1 MTLAMIGFFVAAL
14 GTLVGVGGGFIFV
27 PILLFLYPE
36 QPHVWVV
43 AVSMWLV
50 AFNGASGAITYLR
63 QRRVH
68 LKVALTF
75 ILAATPGSILGV
87 WLESLIER
95 HVFEMIFGATML
107 LYSAYLFF
115 KKPRREENNRVQTDT
130 TFSRS
135 LYLKGAIISFF
146 VGFAAAFLGIGGG
159 LAHVPLMIF
168 ALGFPVHLAT
178 GTSQFILAVTAFFT
192 VLTHLW
198 NGHFDVS
205 ESSLW
210 ALALGAIAGA
220 QLGAFVS
227 AQLSGRFILR
237 ILAVVV
243 GAAGL
248 KLLFGR
254 IIW

>member
-1 MTLAMIGFFVAAL
+1 MTLAIIGFFVAAL

-63 QRRVH
+63 QGRVH

-75 ILAATPGSILGV
+75 IMAATPGSVFGV
-87 WLESLIER
+87 WLESLIDR
-95 HVFEMIFGATML
+95 QVFEMIFGATML
-107 LYSAYLFF
+107 LYSGYLFL
-115 KKPRREENNRVQTDT
+115 KGPKREEKNFVQADT
-130 TFSRS
+130 TLSRG
-135 LYLKGAIISFF
+135 LYLKGSIISFF

-178 GTSQFILAVTAFFT
+178 GTSQFVLAVTAFLT

-198 NGHFDVS
+198 SGHFDLTDTGFWGV
-205 ESSLW
+205 
-210 ALALGAIAGA
+210 ALGATVGAQAGA
-220 QLGAFVS
+220 LVS
-227 AQLSGRFILR
+227 ARVSGRWILR

-248 KLLFGR
+248 KLLFGQM
-254 IIW
+254 I